1 MKIAPSDTQVMYA
14 SRGDILYRTGDGGAT
29 DWTTQTAI
37 GGGTIN
43 SIAIHPTDANKVAVA
58 TGAGER
64 VQVSNDGGL
73 TWNSYLLNLP
83 SFSGLAVIWD
93 DNGADA
99 LYVGM
104 SYGVRS
110 RSHIAVDL
118 LVRRLAGRDRRVV
131 ALLATLVCLTYSVMM
146 LSGAV
151 LFVWGLYKMGHDAR
165 DIPVPKWL
173 LTAMLPIGFALLTLR
188 FTELGIQIWR
198 GSIRS
203 LGMSE
208 RV

>member
-1 MKIAPSDTQVMYA
+1 MDRVEEGLMALLLASMTLLTTLQVLLRYVFN
-14 SRGDILYRTGDGGAT
+14 TGIIWSLEAT
-29 DWTTQTAI
+29 TYLFAWL
-37 GGGTIN
+37 
-43 SIAIHPTDANKVAVA
+43 VLV
-58 TGAGER
+58 
-64 VQVSNDGGL
+64 GL
-73 TWNSYLLNLP
+73 
-83 SFSGLAVIWD
+83 
-93 DNGADA
+93 
-99 LYVGM
+99 

-131 ALLATLVCLTYSVMM
+131 ALLATLVCLAYSVMM

-173 LTAMLPIGFALLTLR
+173 LTAMLPIGFGLLTLR

-208 RV
+208 LNAPELSNGERRDPEQAVMPDRNEK